1 MIHLSQAATREIK
14 RMQSKRHKSEQLRIR
29 VQSGGC
35 EGLFYSID
43 FEDTVNES
51 DRLYDCDG
59 ISVIIDEQSL
69 TYLPELSLDYS
80 EDLMGGAFRFHNP
93 KASTSCG
100 CGNSF
105 SIAL

>member
-14 RMQSKRHKSEQLRIR
+14 RMQSKRQKAERLRIR
-29 VQSGGC
+29 VQLGGC

-93 KASTSCG
+93 QALTSCG

-105 SIAL
+105 SIAS